1 MEGQLSELI
10 RQKIVDSQS
19 RTPPAATRRDI
30 HVPQVR
36 GKALAVIGMRRAGKT
51 TFLWQLLAER
61 LAQGQPREQQLYF
74 SFEDERLAGMQAQ
87 DLSLLV
93 ETFYA
98 LHPQLRQGT
107 QVGFYL
113 DEIQVVPGWELF
125 ARRLLDEENV
135 ELVLSGSSA
144 RLLSREVATSMRGRA
159 MEALVHPFSFREWLR
174 HQGREPLIAP
184 SRWNAAQ
191 RSAVH
196 QAVQQYL
203 RDGGFPEAQEASVRD
218 RLALLTG
225 YVDTVLLRDVVERH
239 HVTNPLALRWL
250 VRRLLSSPAGSFSV
264 NAFVNDLRAQGLH
277 VAKDTLHEYVAH
289 LEDAFL
295 VRPVHIATDSPRR
308 RMTNPR
314 KVYPVDT
321 SLIPVYDRSGR
332 ANLGHALETA
342 VLLELERCGAE
353 LGYVRTPGGFEV
365 DFLARLPDGSQ
376 HLVQVCA
383 DLTSA
388 PTRERETRA
397 LLDARAEFPHAAAHI
412 VSLDLTPP
420 RELPQGIRWHA
431 AGAWLLDAEQ
441 ALGEPDAPQ
450 ARP

>member
-1 MEGQLSELI
+1 MQGQFSDLI
-10 RQKIVDSQS
+10 RLKIIDSQS
-19 RTPPAATRRDI
+19 RALPTSTPRDV

-51 TFLWQLLAER
+51 TFLWQLLAHR
-61 LAQGQPREQQLYF
+61 LAQGLPREQLLYF

-93 ETFYA
+93 ESYYA
-98 LHPQLRQGT
+98 LHPQLRAHSR
-107 QVGFYL
+107 VSLYL

-174 HQGREPLIAP
+174 HQQREPQIAP
-184 SRWNAAQ
+184 ARWNSAQ
-191 RSAVH
+191 RSAIH
-196 QAVQQYL
+196 HTVQQYL
-203 RDGGFPEAQEASVRD
+203 RDGGFPETQDATVRD
-218 RLALLTG
+218 RMALLSG

-239 HVTNPLALRWL
+239 HVTNPQALRWL
-250 VRRLLSSPAGSFSV
+250 VRRLLASPAGSFSV
-264 NAFVNDLRAQGLH
+264 NTFVNDLRAQGLH

-295 VRPVHIATDSPRR
+295 VRPVYIATDSPRR

-314 KVYPVDT
+314 KVYPIDMG
-321 SLIPVYDRSGR
+321 LIPVFDRSGR
-332 ANLGHALETA
+332 ANVGHALESA

-353 LGYVRTPGGFEV
+353 VGYVRTPGGFEV
-365 DFLARLPDGSQ
+365 DFLVRLPEGDQ
-376 HLVQVCA
+376 HLIQVCA
-383 DLTSA
+383 DLSA
-388 PTRERETRA
+388 PATREREFRA
-397 LLDARAEFPHAAAHI
+397 LLDAREEFPHAAAHVI
-412 VSLDLTPP
+412 SLDLMPP
-420 RELPQGIRWHA
+420 RELPTGIQWHA
-431 AGAWLLDAEQ
+431 AGAWLLGAQ
-441 ALGEPDAPQ
+441 AALGAMKYPRPDD
-450 ARP
+450 